1 MRRQSSNIA
10 DQIKNDFSVLLL
22 PPLLSGVALKVE
34 NPLTADADVDGFASI
49 PISSEAH
56 FYLIEYV
63 LVEFKRLFIS
73 WHRLR
78 SSPQQLSL

>member
-10 DQIKNDFSVLLL
+10 DQIKNDFSVLL
-22 PPLLSGVALKVE
+22 LLSGVALKVE

-73 WHRLR
+73 WHQLR
-78 SSPQQLSL
+78 SSPQQLSLRWS